1 MGSLPFRPV
10 AATASAVDGVAPAPH
25 SADKLID
32 SDADSMGADEE
43 DEEEEEETAGMAH
56 GAEEAGGG
64 ARELKRCK
72 TVSS

>member
-1 MGSLPFRPV
+1 MGSLPFRSV

-32 SDADSMGADEE
+32 SDADNMGADEE
-43 DEEEEEETAGMAH
+43 DEEEEETAGMAH